1 MNMGDSRVL
10 HLCVENDALVTNGL
24 IAAYKKKHLF
34 STVCYEVNVN
44 IQGKL
49 VLKKL

>member
-24 IAAYKKKHLF
+24 TVANAYSSKWGGGDL
-34 STVCYEVNVN
+34 TVNK
-44 IQGKL
+44 GS
-49 VLKKL
+49 